1 MQSPLSWRD
10 LLGRIINVTQ
20 DKQRIADELGITPIT
35 LSRWISGESV
45 PRPQNLRLLLYIFPE
60 HRSQFL
66 TLLHREFCPAFMVEV
81 EADTIPYEIPSSFYA
96 QILRNHCQLPRI
108 THLRDLCESVVQQG
122 LKQMDPNN
130 AGLYLAVFR
139 CTPPPA
145 GHKVRSL
152 YEYTWGMTF
161 ENVRSKQM
169 PIRPFF
175 GRESLM
181 GDAMCTGQSRVVHS
195 RADGLQ
201 RFSHAWWTI
210 MESAMAC
217 PIHRADRYAGC
228 LLVYSVLP
236 EYFRLLSRQ
245 MLVRQFADLLA
256 LAFETDDYYLR
267 GDIELACLPTFT
279 KQVAMAPSSRQR
291 LALAMSQNG
300 VNLWQAERL
309 VMQQIEGELLNG

>member
-1 MQSPLSWRD
+1 VQSPLTWRD
-10 LLGRIINVTQ
+10 LLGRIVNAAQ
-20 DKQRIADELGITPIT
+20 DKQRIADGLGITPIT

-66 TLLHREFCPAFMVEV
+66 DLLHEEFCPAFMVEV
-81 EADTIPYEIPSSFYA
+81 EADAIPYEIPSSFYA

-108 THLRDLCESVVQQG
+108 THLRDLCESIVQQG
-122 LKQMDPNN
+122 LRQMDPNN

-139 CTPPPA
+139 CTPPLA
-145 GHKVRSL
+145 CHKVRSL
-152 YEYTWGMTF
+152 YEDTWGMTF
-161 ENVRSKQM
+161 ENPRSKHM

-175 GRESLM
+175 GRESLV
-181 GDAMCTGQSRVVHS
+181 GDVVYTGQPRVIHSRVEGQQQFPH
-195 RADGLQ
+195 G
-201 RFSHAWWTI
+201 WWTT
-210 MESAMAC
+210 MESAIAC
-217 PIHRADRYAGC
+217 PIHRADSYAGC
-228 LLVYSVLP
+228 LLVYSLLP

-245 MLVRQFADLLA
+245 TLVRQFADLLA
-256 LAFETDDYYLR
+256 LAFEPDDYYLR
-267 GDIELACLPTFT
+267 RDIDLACLPAFI
-279 KQVAMAPSSRQR
+279 KQVEMAPSSRQR